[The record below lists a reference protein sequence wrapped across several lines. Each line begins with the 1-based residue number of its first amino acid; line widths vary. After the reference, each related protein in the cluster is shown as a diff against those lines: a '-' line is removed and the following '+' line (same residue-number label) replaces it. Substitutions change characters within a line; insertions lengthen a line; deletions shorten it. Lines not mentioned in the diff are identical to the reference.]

1 MLNTEI
7 RERYV
12 TSKCEVFKLFSA
24 IIIPSSIF
32 NSYLIFIFSCII
44 FAFFFQGGYAGA
56 QLVEVQCY
64 KPEDCGLDSPWG
76 H

>member
-1 MLNTEI
+1 MSPYVLLKISSETWKLNIAKRQCFMLNTEI

-32 NSYLIFIFSCII
+32 NS
-44 FAFFFQGGYAGA
+44 
-56 QLVEVQCY
+56 
-64 KPEDCGLDSPWG
+64 
-76 H
+76 